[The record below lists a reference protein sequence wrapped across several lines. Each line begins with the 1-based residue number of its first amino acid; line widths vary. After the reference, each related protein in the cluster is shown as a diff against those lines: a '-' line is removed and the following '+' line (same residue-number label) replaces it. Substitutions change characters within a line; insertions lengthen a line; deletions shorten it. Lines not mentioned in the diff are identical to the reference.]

1 MCCLKIMSRD
11 ILCTLGIPHS
21 NANEE
26 TIFKVHLSIKL
37 PLGFVC
43 LLWISILVDIFITTR
58 IMSWIHMTFIKGISQ
73 VQLMYFIIYKMYVL
87 AFSIY
92 VRERKR
98 GREKYLILGYIL
110 LSFVLSKMMLIW
122 HHMSPAMKTIKKS
135 RPNWTSNFQSM
146 QNNFLLIY

>member
-37 PLGFVC
+37 PLGFLC

-73 VQLMYFIIYKMYVL
+73 VQLMYFIIYKMYVF
-87 AFSIY
+87 ASSIY
-92 VRERKR
+92 VRERE
-98 GREKYLILGYIL
+98 REISYWGIYCCL
-110 LSFVLSKMMLIW
+110 LFYQRWCWFDIIWVLQWRRSRNRDQTEHQTSKVC
-122 HHMSPAMKTIKKS
+122 KT
-135 RPNWTSNFQSM
+135 TS
-146 QNNFLLIY
+146 Y